1 MELTNPFENALFIL
15 EKAAK
20 KAKISAEHLEH
31 LSRPHLQAE
40 VQLQF
45 KKDNGKTQ
53 MVRGYRVQHNNWLGP
68 YKGGLRYH
76 HLVDINEVKAL
87 ALWMTIKNAVVGV
100 PFGGGKGGIEIDPRT
115 LSKTELER
123 LTREFA
129 RRIAPIVGPYKDV
142 PAPDVNTTPEIMD
155 WFASEYSKA
164 VGKKTPAV
172 VTGKPIGKGGSEGR
186 EEATGLGGFYILEE
200 LVSKL
205 KMKKSFGSAQ
215 DHGLTVAIQGFGNVG
230 SFLADLC
237 YQNGY
242 HVVALSD
249 SKGGIFEPKGE
260 GFNTEKIRKCK
271 KDTGALRN
279 CYCQGD
285 VCEIAKKGCLITNE
299 ELLQLPVDILIPAAL
314 EGVINVQNA
323 KKIKAKVVFEMANG
337 PTTAEADEIL
347 NQRGITV
354 VPDVLANAGGVT
366 VSYFEWYQNI
376 HLQKWPLKK
385 VRNKLKETMTS
396 AFNSV
401 WETHKKEKVDL
412 RTAAYIVALKRLTAK
427 AT

>member
-1 MELTNPFENALFIL
+1 MDQSNPFEGALLLL
-15 EKAAK
+15 EIAAK
-20 KAKISAEHLEH
+20 KAKISSEHLEH
-31 LSRPHLQAE
+31 LSHPHLQAE

-45 KKDNGKTQ
+45 RKDNGKTQ

-76 HLVDINEVKAL
+76 PLVDINEVKAL

-115 LSKTELER
+115 LSKVELER

-129 RRIAPIVGPYKDV
+129 QRIASIVGPYKDV
-142 PAPDVNTTPEIMD
+142 PAPDVNTTAEIMD
-155 WFASEYSKA
+155 WFADEYSKI
-164 VGKKTPAV
+164 VGKKTQAV
-172 VTGKPIGKGGSEGR
+172 VTGKSVGKGGSEGR
-186 EEATGLGGFYILEE
+186 KEATGLGGFFVLEE
-200 LVSKL
+200 LVRKL
-205 KMKKSFGSAQ
+205 KMKKP
-215 DHGLTVAIQGFGNVG
+215 LTVAIMGFGNVG

-237 YQNGY
+237 YQNNY
-242 HVVALSD
+242 RVVALSD

-285 VCEIAKKGCLITNE
+285 VCEIAKKGCLISNE

-314 EGVINVQNA
+314 EGVINVRNA

-376 HLQKWPLKK
+376 NLQKWPLKK
-385 VRNKLKETMTS
+385 VRNKLKEKMTD
-396 AFNSV
+396 AFNDV
-401 WETHKKEKVDL
+401 WETHKREKVSL
-412 RTAAYIVALKRLTAK
+412 RTAAYMVALRRLIAK
-427 AT
+427 AS